1 MLTCRTLNAR
11 DPEKDALEAQPGA
24 AEALHDVSNALTVL
38 LGWLDQAAT
47 QADDPAFAARAL
59 AIARQKARDARD
71 LARAAIGART
81 EPRAIEPISAAVM
94 ARDVVDT
101 LSLEIE
107 RAGLTLELRTPDAG
121 LSIAD
126 DGWTAHAL
134 TNLIMNAIAF
144 TPRGSTI
151 HVDVGQLGEPGL
163 GRVGVTV
170 RDEGPGV
177 APDVLPRL
185 FEGATTRPG
194 GAGLGL
200 RHARDVVRRL
210 GGDLTYVPDTP
221 GATFRIELP
230 RIDAPPPLSPRRS
243 SRPPAPSPAARPEL
257 SPLSAETAPRPLRVL
272 VIEDDRAV
280 CALLDAGLGA
290 RGMEV
295 IALHD
300 GRGLAS
306 KLPAIAREGQIDAVL
321 LDLSPIADD
330 LGGALAAVKAAAP
343 NAGIIFISGS
353 VVALEHDLLGEVPRA
368 RWVRKPFELAEVAA
382 AILDLL
388 GG

>member
-1 MLTCRTLNAR
+1 LNAR
-11 DPEKDALEAQPGA
+11 DPEKEALEARPGA

-47 QADDPAFAARAL
+47 QADDPVFAARAL
-59 AIARQKARDARD
+59 GIARQKARDARD

-107 RAGLTLELRTPDAG
+107 RAGVTLELRTPDAD

-144 TPRGSTI
+144 TPRGAAI
-151 HVDVGQLGEPGL
+151 HVDVARLGAPEL
-163 GRVGVTV
+163 DRVGITV

-210 GGDLTYVPDTP
+210 GGELSYVPETP

-243 SRPPAPSPAARPEL
+243 SRPPPPTPSTLAGEVAA
-257 SPLSAETAPRPLRVL
+257 RPLRVL

-300 GRGLAS
+300 GRGLAT
-306 KLPAIAREGQIDAVL
+306 KLPAIARGGPIDAVL

-353 VVALEHDLLGEVPRA
+353 VVALEHGLLGEVPRA
-368 RWVRKPFELAEVAA
+368 RWVRKPFELAEVAK

>member
-1 MLTCRTLNAR
+1 MNAR
-11 DPEKDALEAQPGA
+11 DREKEAIDARPGA

-38 LGWLDQAAT
+38 LGWLDQAVT

-59 AIARQKARDARD
+59 GIARQKARDARD

-81 EPRAIEPISAAVM
+81 EPRPIEPVSAAAL
-94 ARDVVDT
+94 ARDVVDA

-107 RAGLTLELRTPDAG
+107 RAGLTLELQTPG
-121 LSIAD
+121 PELWVAD
-126 DGWTAHAL
+126 DGWAAHAL
-134 TNLIMNAIAF
+134 TNLVLNAIAF
-144 TPRGSTI
+144 TPRGGAI
-151 HVDVGQLGEPGL
+151 
-163 GRVGVTV
+163 RVQVEHAGKEAELVTVTV

-177 APDVLPRL
+177 AADVQPRL
-185 FEGATTRPG
+185 FDGATTRPG

-200 RHARDVVRRL
+200 RHAREVARRL
-210 GGDLTYVPDTP
+210 GGDLVHVPGGP
-221 GATFRIELP
+221 GATFRLELP
-230 RIDAPPPLSPRRS
+230 RVTAPAPLTPRRS
-243 SRPPAPSPAARPEL
+243 SRPPPTAA
-257 SPLSAETAPRPLRVL
+257 ATTTATRPLRVL
-272 VIEDDRAV
+272 VIEDDRSV

-300 GRGLAS
+300 GRGLAT
-306 KLPAIAREGQIDAVL
+306 KLPAIAREGRIDAVL

-330 LGGALAAVKAAAP
+330 LGGALAALKQAAP
-343 NAGIIFISGS
+343 DAGIIFISGS

-368 RWVRKPFELAEVAA
+368 RWVRKPFELAEVAK